1 MEQFYCYLPL
11 EDNINN
17 LGEAINII
25 SELCES
31 KVFDDSHRY
40 PMDTYR
46 NFRITYEHE
55 HIYLNTLLNKEFASD
70 DRLFI
75 RLRLNCQNEK
85 LIDLL
90 TQKAIKMKGYY
101 GDNSKEF
108 LDHDGNTV
116 FNVKDGEN
124 YVIISYG
131 ELITRLKNSSLNF
144 KERKLKELSK
154 ASLIELFEKEFK
166 ITLEPKESNQYAMS
180 ITPQKNTVTYNAE

>member
-11 EDNINN
+11 QDHINN
-17 LGEAINII
+17 LGDAIDAI
-25 SELCES
+25 SDLCNCT
-31 KVFDDSHRY
+31 VFDDSHRY

-46 NFRITYEHE
+46 NFRITHEHE
-55 HIYLNTLLNKEFASD
+55 HIMINTLLNVEFASD
-70 DRLFI
+70 NRKFI
-75 RLRLNCQNEK
+75 RIRINAQNDY
-85 LIDLL
+85 LVNLL
-90 TQKAIKMKGYY
+90 KSKTIEMKGYY

-108 LDHDGNTV
+108 LDHNGNTV
-116 FNVKDGEN
+116 FNVKDGES